1 MNFCSGNISLP
12 DVHTFVQRKV
22 TSSVIIKELVYI
34 KMNLLLLLSLAV
46 AHGLQQSPPLDMK
59 AIGKMSVGDQLQK
72 ILREFPRPWCSC
84 LPSVCLPP
92 YLPVLAANLV
102 GEHSWGWPCSRPPLL
117 ASVARLR
124 ARRVTVVHRA
134 A

>member
-1 MNFCSGNISLP
+1 M
-12 DVHTFVQRKV
+12 KM
-22 TSSVIIKELVYI
+22 
-34 KMNLLLLLSLAV
+34 MNLLLLLSLAV

-84 LPSVCLPP
+84 LPSLCLPP
-92 YLPVLAANLV
+92 YLPVLATSASTLGV
-102 GEHSWGWPCSRPPLL
+102 GFVQDPPFWRPLPEC
-117 ASVARLR
+117 VP
-124 ARRVTVVHRA
+124 A